1 MLENS
6 PLVSIIMNCH
16 NGEKYLEESVK
27 SIIGQS
33 YKNWELIF
41 WDNVSQDNSKKII
54 NKFSDDRI
62 KYFKSENFKK
72 LYEARNLA
80 IQKANGKF
88 ISFIDTDDMWE
99 INKLEKQIE
108 FFLKNKDFEIVYSN
122 YTIIDEKKNKRNIK
136 FKYKQP
142 SGMIFN
148 DLLKKYTVGI
158 GTVCLERK
166 IFKDYSFNSDFDI
179 IGDFDFFLKLSKKKK
194 FGYIHDELFFYRL
207 HDSNLSKKQLTLHA
221 NEIQKWIKTNK
232 NNPEYHKNLKYLNFY
247 LFKLKFKS
255 LLQLIFNK
263 LGM

>member
-1 MLENS
+1 MLEKD

-16 NGEKYLEESVK
+16 NGEKYLEQSVK
-27 SIIGQS
+27 SIIAQS

-62 KYFKSENFKK
+62 KYFESESFKK

-80 IQKANGKF
+80 VQKANGKF
-88 ISFIDTDDMWE
+88 ISFLDTDDMWE

-108 FFLKNKDFEIVYSN
+108 FFSKNKDFEIVYTN
-122 YTIIDEKKNKRNIK
+122 YIIIDEKKNKRNIK
-136 FKYKQP
+136 FKHKQP

-148 DLLKKYTVGI
+148 DLLKDYIVGI

-166 IFKDYSFNSDFDI
+166 IFNDYSFNSEFNI

-194 FGYIHDELFFYRL
+194 IGYIHDALLFYRL
-207 HDSNLSKKQLTLHA
+207 HNSNLSKKQLTLHA

-232 NNPEYHKNLKYLNFY
+232 NNQGYQKNLNYLNFY
-247 LFKLKFKS
+247 LFKLKLKS
-255 LLQLIFNK
+255 LFRFIFN
-263 LGM
+263 